1 MNINEAVD
9 KAYETKSLKEIA
21 NSPVDAI
28 QGVSEGDA
36 KLLAEAFNIKTVR
49 DLGTNKFF
57 KWAEAIS
64 ILADKEN

>member
-21 NSPVDAI
+21 NAPVDAI

-57 KWAEAIS
+57 KWAEAITV
-64 ILADKEN
+64 LADKES